1 MIIMVMIVIVIVVAA
16 LGEYSDVEGEIFE
29 I

>member
-1 MIIMVMIVIVIVVAA
+1 MIIMVVIVIVIVVAT
-16 LGEYSDVEGEIFE
+16 LGEYSDVECEIFE

>member
-1 MIIMVMIVIVIVVAA
+1 VIIMVVIVIIIVVAA
-16 LGEYSDVEGEIFE
+16 LCEYSDVEGEIFE